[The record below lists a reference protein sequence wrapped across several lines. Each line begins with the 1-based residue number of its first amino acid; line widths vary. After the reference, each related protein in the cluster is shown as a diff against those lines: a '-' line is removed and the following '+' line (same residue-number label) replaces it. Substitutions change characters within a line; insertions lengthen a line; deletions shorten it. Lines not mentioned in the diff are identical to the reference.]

1 MPRRPRTFS
10 PVTREALHL
19 LGARV
24 RQGRI
29 ERRWT
34 IQELADRIGVSV
46 VTMRR
51 IEAGAPTVEIGV
63 TFEAAAIV
71 GVALFD
77 DDALVRRLE
86 AEKVD
91 RRLAV
96 LPKLVRRPSEVD
108 DDF

>member
-1 MPRRPRTFS
+1 
-10 PVTREALHL
+10 
-19 LGARV
+19 
-24 RQGRI
+24 
-29 ERRWT
+29 
-34 IQELADRIGVSV
+34 
-46 VTMRR
+46 MRR

-63 TFEAAAIV
+63 TFEAAVIV

-77 DDALVRRLE
+77 EDALVRRLE

-96 LPKLVRRPSEVD
+96 LPKLVRRPNEVD